1 MSKAR
6 VHKRR
11 NAFDTAAY
19 AASLKRRQEKWQ
31 RRMAGFQG
39 LIMKAAKGRREPLI
53 DYFEH
58 SGPFQ
63 LSEEDGLWLAWLLQT
78 KLPRAAHRPRGSST
92 PTNKALR
99 AASYLLRHGK
109 RVWCE
114 KHGRQRVSNRAPI
127 VTSLAKRALELVEQ
141 EYPSLRGK
149 LSVEDVIKEREAV
162 ALLDETFLPEAI
174 WEIKKVAL
182 K

>member
-1 MSKAR
+1 M
-6 VHKRR
+6 
-11 NAFDTAAY
+11 
-19 AASLKRRQEKWQ
+19 
-31 RRMAGFQG
+31 
-39 LIMKAAKGRREPLI
+39 
-53 DYFEH
+53 
-58 SGPFQ
+58 
-63 LSEEDGLWLAWLLQT
+63 
-78 KLPRAAHRPRGSST
+78 
-92 PTNKALR
+92 
-99 AASYLLRHGK
+99 
-109 RVWCE
+109 WCE

-141 EYPSLRGK
+141 EYPSLRGN